1 MKNIAL
7 TVIAMAALG
16 AMGTTPAYA
25 SGGGG
30 STWLCGLPII
40 GKLLCP
46 PPPAVATAEPRSLS
60 PLR

>member
-1 MKNIAL
+1 MKKIAL

-16 AMGTTPAYA
+16 AMSTTPAYA

-30 STWLCGLPII
+30 GWLCGLPII

-46 PPPAVATAEPRSLS
+46 PPARRWRGWNLGP
-60 PLR
+60 